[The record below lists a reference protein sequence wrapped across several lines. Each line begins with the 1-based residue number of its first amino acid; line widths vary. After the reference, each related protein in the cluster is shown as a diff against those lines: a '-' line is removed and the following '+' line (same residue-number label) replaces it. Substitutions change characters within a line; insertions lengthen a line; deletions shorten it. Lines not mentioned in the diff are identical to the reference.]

1 MVVLHMAGSRPL
13 QGIDLSINHLEV
25 GAEICQRTA
34 SNEILRD
41 RQRLN
46 TGMVGV
52 SNPLER
58 ERSKGKFYR
67 SEGKQK

>member
-1 MVVLHMAGSRPL
+1 MVVLHMTGSRPL
-13 QGIDLSINHLEV
+13 QGIDPSINHLEV
-25 GAEICQRTA
+25 GAEGCQRTA

-46 TGMVGV
+46 TGTVGV
-52 SNPLER
+52 SNPLKQ

-67 SEGKQK
+67 SQGKRE